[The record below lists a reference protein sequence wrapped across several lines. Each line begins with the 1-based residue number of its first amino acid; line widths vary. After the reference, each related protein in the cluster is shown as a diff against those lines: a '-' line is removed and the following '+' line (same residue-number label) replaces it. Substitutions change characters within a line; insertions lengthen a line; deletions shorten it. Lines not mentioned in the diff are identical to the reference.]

1 MIDEMK
7 ERLCSHGASLQKF
20 NLLSNQLGRY
30 KLYQGYNGSKRCE
43 ELEQKIQDLYDY
55 NVETSLLL
63 ESVRDPLA
71 LKVVSY
77 RFIDRFS
84 VAQTADFLAISQWQV
99 KKLSKEA
106 LKEMVAHLEADS
118 SPNAQTSDESKI

>member
-1 MIDEMK
+1 MIDKMR
-7 ERLCSHGASLQKF
+7 ERLCLHGANLQKF
-20 NLLSNQLGRY
+20 SLLNHQLERY
-30 KLYQGYNGSKRCE
+30 KLYDKCNGSKRCE
-43 ELEQKIQDLYDY
+43 ELEERIKALYDY
-55 NVETSLLL
+55 NIETSLLL
-63 ESVRDPLA
+63 ESVRNPLA

-99 KKLSKEA
+99 KRLSMLA

-118 SPNAQTSDESKI
+118 SPNAQTSDKNTK